1 MKYTHRQAYTSRE
14 TTPRQRRLAA
24 EKQAIKANFHLIL
37 SAIAGG
43 ILLGLL
49 FICLSFL

>member
-1 MKYTHRQAYTSRE
+1 MSHKQQRIYSSRD

-24 EKQAIKANFHLIL
+24 HRDIKRAQIQIIL

-49 FICLSFL
+49 IICLSFL

>member
-1 MKYTHRQAYTSRE
+1 MKYEHRQFYSSRE

-43 ILLGLL
+43 ILLSLL
-49 FICLSFL
+49 FIILNLI